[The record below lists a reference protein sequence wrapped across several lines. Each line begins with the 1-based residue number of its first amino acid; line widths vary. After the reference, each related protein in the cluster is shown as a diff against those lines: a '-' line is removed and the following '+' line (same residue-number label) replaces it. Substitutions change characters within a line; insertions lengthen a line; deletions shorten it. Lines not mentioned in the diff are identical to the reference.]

1 MANATTTP
9 AGSVSAA
16 AAASA
21 SAAAKLKAAK
31 VAAKAL
37 RQVKNE
43 DTAKYFAVGMV
54 GIMAL
59 FTIFRW
65 TRFFYNK
72 RYGPK
77 GSSGSKVLEHLIAFT
92 R

>member
-1 MANATTTP
+1 MANVTTTP
-9 AGSVSAA
+9 AGSGSAA
-16 AAASA
+16 AAA
-21 SAAAKLKAAK
+21 AAAKASK

-59 FTIFRW
+59 FTMFHW

-77 GSSGSKVLEHLIAFT
+77 GSSDSKVLEPLIAFT

>member
-1 MANATTTP
+1 MANITAP
-9 AGSVSAA
+9 AGSGSAA
-16 AAASA
+16 AAA
-21 SAAAKLKAAK
+21 AAAKLKAAK
-31 VAAKAL
+31 LAAKAL

-77 GSSGSKVLEHLIAFT
+77 GRSNSKILGCLVALT